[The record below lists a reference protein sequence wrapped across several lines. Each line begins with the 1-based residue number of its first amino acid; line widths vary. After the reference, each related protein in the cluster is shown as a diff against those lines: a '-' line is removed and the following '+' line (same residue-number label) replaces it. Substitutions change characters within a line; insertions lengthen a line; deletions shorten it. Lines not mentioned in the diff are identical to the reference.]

1 MRMRHKRNCKF
12 RIGYL
17 ARRKVLQNN
26 KRGKAGNM
34 EKRQEKAE
42 IGEGNRVEE

>member
-1 MRMRHKRNCKF
+1 
-12 RIGYL
+12 
-17 ARRKVLQNN
+17 LQRN

-42 IGEGNRVEE
+42 IGEGNRAGE